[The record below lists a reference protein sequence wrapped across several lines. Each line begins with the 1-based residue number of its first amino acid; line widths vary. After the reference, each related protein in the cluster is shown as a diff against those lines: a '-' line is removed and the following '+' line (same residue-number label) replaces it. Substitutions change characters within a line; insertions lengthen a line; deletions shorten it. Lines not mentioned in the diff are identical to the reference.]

1 MGDLTIIILS
11 IGMIM
16 ICWVMIKIN
25 DKIDRHIKKF
35 KKFEQALKKNSTG
48 NVPVATNTQT
58 SSKVDVPMASTSN
71 ENRTQGVHL
80 VAKK

>member
-1 MGDLTIIILS
+1 MGDLTIFILA

-16 ICWVMIKIN
+16 MCWVMIRIN

-35 KKFEQALKKNSTG
+35 KRFEQALKKNSTG
-48 NVPVATNTQT
+48 KVPITPEKQT
-58 SSKVDVPMASTSN
+58 SGKIDIPTASTSAA
-71 ENRTQGVHL
+71 NRTQGVHL